1 MVPRFS
7 QRPTDSG
14 SHTSTSRPAANR
26 HGLHVHPDFEAEFPG
41 SNAFA
46 SEIIGTMIVAADLIQ
61 DRIQRHLDA
70 AIGLTEPVF
79 EALTV
84 LDGAGRPLTPSQISE
99 RTVKSSAT
107 TTSTLDTLERRGFI
121 RRTPN
126 PNDRRSL
133 LIEITEDGR
142 TATDKALPIVHHCEA
157 ELLDGVANEDLQ
169 SLRDALY
176 GIVTRVNE
184 LNAAKIDLN
193 AAERVRPIHLN

>member
-1 MVPRFS
+1 M
-7 QRPTDSG
+7 
-14 SHTSTSRPAANR
+14 
-26 HGLHVHPDFEAEFPG
+26 
-41 SNAFA
+41 
-46 SEIIGTMIVAADLIQ
+46 
-61 DRIQRHLDA
+61 
-70 AIGLTEPVF
+70 
-79 EALTV
+79 
-84 LDGAGRPLTPSQISE
+84 TPSQISE

-157 ELLDGVANEDLQ
+157 ELLDGVADEDLQ